1 MGKAVKWGGIVI
13 GGLIVLII
21 LILLIAPMF
30 IDVQKYKPRIEEEVA
45 KATGRSFT
53 IGGDLKLSLFPWAG
67 IAFSDLHLGN
77 PEGFEEKDFASIKS
91 FDVQVK
97 LLPLISKDIQIKRF
111 VVVGPKIVLEKKK
124 DGRTNWEDLG
134 KPSKRTTEK
143 EHKKKEEKAG
153 GEPME
158 GLPIKGLAVGE
169 FAVREGEALWI
180 DGAAGSR
187 RNVTDLTL
195 ELRDVS
201 LDRPIQLDFS
211 AKADGKPVSM
221 KGSIGP
227 LGKEPGKGVLSLD
240 LVLMLLDQLN
250 ISMKGQLTDP
260 AAQHRFDLTLKVDPF
275 SPRKLMESVGRPF
288 PVQTTD
294 PEALKLVSL
303 NLNVKGDPQNVTISN
318 GNLELDQSKITF
330 SAQAKDFS
338 KPDLTF
344 EMTLDK
350 IDVDR
355 YLPPPS
361 EEKAAEKGEK
371 PVPEKKKTDY
381 APLRKPVLKG
391 DVRIGELKIKGARLQ
406 EVHLALKGKNG
417 LYDID
422 PFAFKAYEGNLL
434 TKATL
439 DVRRDVPK
447 TTVNLNGKDFQ
458 VRPLLKDVIK
468 KDFIEGTTFT
478 QVSLTMEGDEP
489 ERIKRTLNGKGDL
502 QFRDGAIVGID
513 LTSMVQNLKTSFGL
527 AEKKEEE
534 PRTDFSEFMIPFTL
548 KNGLAKTPG
557 TRLVSPILRVIA
569 AGDADLVQETL
580 DFRVEPKFVATLKG
594 QGDQKERG
602 GLMVP
607 VLVSGTFASPKFRPD
622 LKGVFKQQLEG
633 GIPQPED
640 IKKMLQGGDS
650 EKEGQE
656 APKSPEETIKG
667 IFKGFQSGQ

>member
-1 MGKAVKWGGIVI
+1 MGKAVKWAGIVI

-77 PEGFEEKDFASIKS
+77 PKGFEKKDFVSVNS

-124 DGRTNWEDLG
+124 DGRTNWGDLG
-134 KPSKRTTEK
+134 KPSKKTAEK
-143 EHKKKEEKAG
+143 KSEKKEEKTG
-153 GEPME
+153 GESME

-180 DGAAGSR
+180 DGATGTR
-187 RNVTDLTL
+187 REIKDLTL
-195 ELRDVS
+195 ELKDVS
-201 LDRPIQLDFS
+201 LDQPIQLIFS
-211 AKADGKPVSM
+211 AKVDGQPLSL
-221 KGSIGP
+221 KGKIGP
-227 LGKEPGKGVLSLD
+227 IGKEPGKGTIPLD
-240 LVLMLLDQLN
+240 LALSALDHL
-250 ISMKGQLTDP
+250 SMSMSGKITDP
-260 AAQHRFDLTLKVDPF
+260 VTRQQFDLALQVDPF
-275 SPRKLMESVGRPF
+275 SPRKLMEAMGQPF

-294 PEALKLVSL
+294 PEALNLVSL
-303 NLNVKGDPQNVTISN
+303 KLNVKGDPQNVTLSN
-318 GNLELDQSKITF
+318 GNLELDQSKLTF
-330 SAQAKDFS
+330 SARAKDFS
-338 KPDLTF
+338 KPDLAF

-361 EEKAAEKGEK
+361 EAKAAKEGAK
-371 PVPEKKKTDY
+371 PAPEKKKTDY
-381 APLRKPVLKG
+381 SPLRKPVLKG
-391 DVRIGELKIKGARLQ
+391 DVRVGELKIKGARFQDVRLT
-406 EVHLALKGKNG
+406 VKGLNG
-417 LYDID
+417 VYDID

-434 TKATL
+434 TKATV

-458 VRPLLKDVIK
+458 VRPLIKDVMQK
-468 KDFIEGTTFT
+468 EFIEGTTFT
-478 QVSLTMEGDEP
+478 QVSLTMEGDDAD
-489 ERIKRTLNGKGDL
+489 RIKRTLNGKGEL

-513 LTSMVQNLKTSFGL
+513 LTGMVQNLKTSFGL
-527 AEKKEEE
+527 AEKTEKK

-548 KNGLAKTPG
+548 TNGLAKTPG
-557 TRLVSPILRVIA
+557 TQLVSPILRLKA
-569 AGDADLVQETL
+569 AGETDLVQETL
-580 DFRVEPKFVATLKG
+580 DFRVEPSFVATLKG
-594 QGDQKERG
+594 QGDQKDRS

-622 LKGVFKQQLEG
+622 LEGMLKQQLKE
-633 GIPQPED
+633 GIPKTD
-640 IKKMLQGGDS
+640 DLKKMLEGTGTK
-650 EKEGQE
+650 KEGETE
-656 APKSPEETIKG
+656 APEEKIKG
-667 IFKGFQSGQ
+667 LIKGFKLGQ

>member
-1 MGKAVKWGGIVI
+1 MGKAVKWTGIVI

-77 PEGFEEKDFASIKS
+77 PKGFEEKDFVSVNS

-134 KPSKRTTEK
+134 KASKKPE
-143 EHKKKEEKAG
+143 KKEEKTG

-158 GLPIKGLAVGE
+158 GLPIKGLTVGE

-180 DGAAGSR
+180 DGTTGTR
-187 RNVTDLTL
+187 REIKDLTL
-195 ELRDVS
+195 ELKDVS
-201 LDRPIQLDFS
+201 LDQPIQLAFS
-211 AKADGKPVSM
+211 AKADGQPLSL
-221 KGSIGP
+221 KGKIGP
-227 LGKEPGKGVLSLD
+227 IGKEPGRGTLSLD
-240 LVLMLLDQLN
+240 FAIKVLDHLSM
-250 ISMKGQLTDP
+250 SMKGKITDP
-260 AAQHRFDLTLKVDPF
+260 ATSPKFDLALQVDPF
-275 SPRKLMESVGRPF
+275 SPRKLMAAMGQPF

-294 PEALKLVSL
+294 PEALNLVSL
-303 NLNVKGDPQNVTISN
+303 KLDVKGDPQNVTISN
-318 GNLELDQSKITF
+318 GNLDLDQSKLTF
-330 SAQAKDFS
+330 SARARDFS

-361 EEKAAEKGEK
+361 EAKAAKEGGKK
-371 PVPEKKKTDY
+371 PTPEKKKTDY
-381 APLRKPVLKG
+381 SPLRKPVLQG
-391 DVRIGELKIKGARLQ
+391 DVRVGELKIKGARLQ

-417 LYDID
+417 VYDID

-434 TKATL
+434 TKTTL
-439 DVRRDVPK
+439 DVRGDVPK
-447 TTVNLNGKDFQ
+447 TTVNLNGKDLQ
-458 VRPLLKDVIK
+458 VRPLIKDVIQK
-468 KDFIEGTTFT
+468 EFIEGTTFI
-478 QVSLTMEGDEP
+478 QVSLTMEGDDAD
-489 ERIKRTLNGKGDL
+489 RIKKTLNGKGDL

-513 LTSMVQNLKTSFGL
+513 LTGMVQNLKTSFGL
-527 AEKKEEE
+527 AEKTEKK

-548 KNGLAKTPG
+548 TNGLAKTPG
-557 TRLVSPILRVIA
+557 TQLVSPILRVGA
-569 AGDADLVQETL
+569 AGEADLVQETL

-594 QGDQKERG
+594 QGDQKDRS

-607 VLVSGTFASPKFRPD
+607 VLVGGTFASPKFRPD
-622 LKGVFKQQLEG
+622 LEGMLKQQLKG
-633 GIPQPED
+633 GIPKTD
-640 IKKMLQGGDS
+640 DLKKMLEGTGTK
-650 EKEGQE
+650 KEGE
-656 APKSPEETIKG
+656 TKAPEERAKG
-667 IFKGFQSGQ
+667 LLKGFKLGQ

>member
-1 MGKAVKWGGIVI
+1 MGKTVKWVGIVI

-77 PEGFEEKDFASIKS
+77 PKGFGEKDFVSVRS

-111 VVVGPKIVLEKKK
+111 VVIGPKIVLEKKK
-124 DGRTNWEDLG
+124 DGRTNWEDLS
-134 KPSKRTTEK
+134 KPSKKATEK
-143 EHKKKEEKAG
+143 EAKKKEEKPG
-153 GEPME
+153 GEPMG

-169 FAVREGEALWI
+169 FAVREGEAIWI
-180 DGAAGSR
+180 DGTTGTR
-187 RNVTDLTL
+187 REIKDLTL
-195 ELRDVS
+195 ELKDVS
-201 LDRPIQLDFS
+201 LDKPIQLAFS
-211 AKADGKPVSM
+211 AKANGKPLSLDGK
-221 KGSIGP
+221 IGP
-227 LGKEPGKGVLSLD
+227 IGKEPGKGTLSVDFMINALD
-240 LVLMLLDQLN
+240 HLKM
-250 ISMKGQLTDP
+250 SMKGTITDP
-260 AAQHRFDLTLKVDPF
+260 ATRSQYDLALRVDPF
-275 SPRKLMESVGRPF
+275 SPRKLMEAMGQPF

-303 NLNVKGDPQNVTISN
+303 KFNVKGDPQNVTLSN
-318 GNLELDQSKITF
+318 GNLDLDQSKITF
-330 SAQAKDFS
+330 SARARDFS

-361 EEKAAEKGEK
+361 EEKAAQEGGKK
-371 PVPEKKKTDY
+371 PAPEKKKTDY
-381 APLRKPVLKG
+381 SPLRKPVLNG
-391 DVRIGELKIKGARLQ
+391 DVRIGELKVKGAKLQ
-406 EVHLALKGKNG
+406 EVRLTLKGKNG
-417 LYDID
+417 VYDID
-422 PFAFKAYEGNLL
+422 PFAFKAYEGNLS

-458 VRPLLKDVIK
+458 VRPLLKDVIQ
-468 KDFIEGTTFT
+468 KDFLEGTTFT
-478 QVSLTMEGDEP
+478 QVSLTMEGDDP

-513 LTSMVQNLKTSFGL
+513 LTGMVQNLKTSFGL
-527 AEKKEEE
+527 AEKTEKK
-534 PRTDFSEFMIPFTL
+534 PRTDFSEFAVPFTL
-548 KNGLAKTPG
+548 TNGLAKTPG
-557 TRLVSPILRVIA
+557 TQLLSPVLRVGA
-569 AGDADLVQETL
+569 AGEADLVKETL

-594 QGDQKERG
+594 QGDQKARS

-622 LKGVFKQQLEG
+622 LEGMLKQQLKG
-633 GIPQPED
+633 GVPKTD
-640 IKKMLQGGDS
+640 DLKKMLEGTGTK
-650 EKEGQE
+650 KEGEAE
-656 APKSPEETIKG
+656 APEEKVKG
-667 IFKGFQSGQ
+667 LLKGFKLGE